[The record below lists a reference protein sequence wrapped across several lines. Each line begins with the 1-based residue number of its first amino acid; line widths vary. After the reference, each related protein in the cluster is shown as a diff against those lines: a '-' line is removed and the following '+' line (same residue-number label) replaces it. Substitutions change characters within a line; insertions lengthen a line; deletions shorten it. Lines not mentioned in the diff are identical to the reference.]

1 MILKTY
7 LITCFYFYSAGVGR
21 SGTFIALDRVMQS
34 LNDPTQ
40 VNNYIDVYGIVYAMR
55 KERVW
60 MVQTEQ
66 QYICI
71 HQCIV
76 CILQQ
81 NNGSS
86 DQQELLM
93 DPNHQELMGGTAI
106 TMLAH
111 HNRAFEGTSLILS
124 TKTTAFIVRCG
135 ILWLN
140 AAVSKGS
147 IIPTVVRGL
156 WPTKRDGHTSKET
169 VTTLKLT
176 PDDDMFVPSNNNTT
190 AINTI
195 IMTKNAYHKSWWSS
209 WWKFKPNS
217 NRTVNN
223 IYRL

>member
-1 MILKTY
+1 
-7 LITCFYFYSAGVGR
+7 
-21 SGTFIALDRVMQS
+21 MQS

-81 NNGSS
+81 NNSNS

-111 HNRAFEGTSLILS
+111 HNRAFEGTSLMLK

-140 AAVSKGS
+140 AAVSKSS

-156 WPTKRDGHTSKET
+156 WPTKRNNQTSKET
-169 VTTLKLT
+169 VTTTLKLT
-176 PDDDMFVPSNNNTT
+176 PDGDMFVPSNNNTA

-217 NRTVNN
+217 NHTVNS

>member
-1 MILKTY
+1 MIN
-7 LITCFYFYSAGVGR
+7 IFCHSAGVGR
-21 SGTFIALDRVMQS
+21 SGTFIALDRVLQS

-81 NNGSS
+81 NNGNS
-86 DQQELLM
+86 DQQELL
-93 DPNHQELMGGTAI
+93 DQDSQDLELINNTTGT
-106 TMLAH
+106 TMIAH
-111 HNRAFEGTSLILS
+111 HNRAFEGTLLILS
-124 TKTTAFIVRCG
+124 SKTTAFIVRCG

-140 AAVSKGS
+140 AAVTSG
-147 IIPTVVRGL
+147 IPTVVGGF
-156 WPTKRDGHTSKET
+156 WSKHSDITTKTSSTDSKIT
-169 VTTLKLT
+169 TVSLHNNVTQMNSIVTT
-176 PDDDMFVPSNNNTT
+176 
-190 AINTI
+190 
-195 IMTKNAYHKSWWSS
+195 NAYHKSWWST
-209 WWKFKPNS
+209 WWNRKSNS
-217 NRTVNN
+217 NNIDN

>member
-1 MILKTY
+1 M
-7 LITCFYFYSAGVGR
+7 CYSAGVGR
-21 SGTFIALDRVMQS
+21 SGTFIALDRVLQS

-81 NNGSS
+81 NSGNGE
-86 DQQELLM
+86 QQELL
-93 DPNHQELMGGTAI
+93 DEDQQDLELMNNSTAA

-124 TKTTAFIVRCG
+124 SKTTAFIVRCG

-140 AAVSKGS
+140 AAVTSTL
-147 IIPTVVRGL
+147 PTVVGGF
-156 WPTKRDGHTSKET
+156 WSKDNNIKSKTTTT
-169 VTTLKLT
+169 VTKDTKAT
-176 PDDDMFVPSNNNTT
+176 SYNNVTT
-190 AINTI
+190 INTVI
-195 IMTKNAYHKSWWSS
+195 TTNAYNKSWWSS
-209 WWKFKPNS
+209 WWRRKSKS
-217 NRTVNN
+217 NNVDN